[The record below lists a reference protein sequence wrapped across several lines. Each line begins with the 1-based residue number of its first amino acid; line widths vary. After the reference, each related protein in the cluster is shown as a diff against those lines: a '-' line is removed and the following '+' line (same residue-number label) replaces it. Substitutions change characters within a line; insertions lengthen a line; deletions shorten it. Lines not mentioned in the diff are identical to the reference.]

1 MDTED
6 EEDEQEEAIEE
17 NMELSQEIQ
26 DAYGAPEPD
35 AKHNQYTY
43 LHKAS
48 FDSDDTVR
56 TTFLHE
62 GELGRPLF
70 TVRFLLDLYKMAM
83 YDDLDKIAA
92 YYREKV
98 QNITHS
104 GMSNKGFAMTLNVT
118 QRKDVQKKRMRD
130 NSNLKN
136 QKGGENVT

>member
-1 MDTED
+1 MDEDD